1 MDKYPRPKIAHGM
14 TEKINIGCGTLY
26 VTINADDDR
35 ISEVF
40 TSTGKGGGCHAQSEA
55 ISRLISLALR
65 AGIPLNVVVDQ
76 LRGIRCEAALV
87 KPDVENLSCPDAIGR
102 ALEQAEKS
110 GYFSP
115 SEQKEEEV

>member
-1 MDKYPRPKIAHGM
+1 MDKYPRPKIAHGI
-14 TEKINIGCGTLY
+14 TEKVNIGCGTLY
-26 VTINADDDR
+26 VTINADDEK
-35 ISEVF
+35 ITEVF

-55 ISRLISLALR
+55 ISRLTSLALR
-65 AGIPLNVVVDQ
+65 AGIPLEVVVDQ

-87 KPDVENLSCPDAIGR
+87 RPEVNNLSCPDAIGR
-102 ALEQAEKS
+102 ALEKAKES